1 MRETHPSKIYKFC
14 PKCGSP
20 QLNLQNDLSFKCS
33 DCGFHFYINA
43 AAAVAGIVVNEDGK
57 LLLTKRGVEPDY
69 GKLDLPGGFLNP
81 GETAEEALTRELHE
95 ELGLKVK
102 TLEYFSSAPN
112 EYIFSGITVFT
123 LDIAFRAV
131 PETTKNL
138 RAMDD
143 ILEFR
148 FYSEDEIDYSQIF
161 ARSISYF
168 VRQFFKK

>member
-1 MRETHPSKIYKFC
+1 MHKTHPSKIYKFC
-14 PKCGSP
+14 PKCGSSR
-20 QLNLQNDLSFKCS
+20 LKLRTDLSFKC
-33 DCGFHFYINA
+33 DNCGFHFYINA
-43 AAAVAGIVVNEDGK
+43 AAAVAALVVNEEGR

-69 GKLDLPGGFLNP
+69 GKLDLPGGFLDP

-102 TLEYFSSAPN
+102 TLEYFTSAPN

-123 LDIAFRAV
+123 LDIAFRAI
-131 PETTKNL
+131 PESTENL
-138 RAMDD
+138 KAMDD

-148 FYSEDEIDYSQIF
+148 FYSEDEIDYSQIP
-161 ARSISYF
+161 APSINYF